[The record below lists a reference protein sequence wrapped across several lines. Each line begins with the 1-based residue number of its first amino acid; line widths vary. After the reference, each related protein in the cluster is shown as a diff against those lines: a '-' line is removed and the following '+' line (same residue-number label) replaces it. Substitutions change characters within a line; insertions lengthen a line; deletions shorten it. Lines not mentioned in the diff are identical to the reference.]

1 VAVCACARAH
11 PLAVSSVM
19 LSAVDFVSCHCQNQN
34 KLVCH
39 AALMEHKQA
48 KEKGNGPMMSGH

>member
-1 VAVCACARAH
+1 MAVCARVHARR
-11 PLAVSSVM
+11 SVM
-19 LSAVDFVSCHCQNQN
+19 LSAVDFVSCHCQDQN

-48 KEKGNGPMMSGH
+48 KEKGNGPRISGH